1 MLLSVILLLAACC
14 TVRAQE
20 HEESTESEILLSR
33 DDIAIAVAGKEILMK
48 NFEEGKNS

>member
-33 DDIAIAVAGKEILMK
+33 DDRKGKEILMK